1 MANKQLEC
9 ADLANWKQ
17 WQLSYD
23 VNGHQIVTEY
33 VSDSETSTSLATPI
47 PSSTVGGQTPERR
60 RIPPTDDRVV
70 EPAEKRSRCEYAIDE
85 EQIPLARKMYREIV
99 QEIKEGRDPSNF
111 PMKEL
116 VTYYAI
122 RQKLKYNDPQI
133 RATIASIIVAAWDML
148 ESLRAK

>member
-1 MANKQLEC
+1 
-9 ADLANWKQ
+9 
-17 WQLSYD
+17 
-23 VNGHQIVTEY
+23 
-33 VSDSETSTSLATPI
+33 
-47 PSSTVGGQTPERR
+47 
-60 RIPPTDDRVV
+60 
-70 EPAEKRSRCEYAIDE
+70 
-85 EQIPLARKMYREIV
+85 MYREIV

-133 RATIASIIVAAWDML
+133 RGAIASTIVAAWNML